1 MWYLEVSA
9 IALPERKDKTLEDE
23 LSNLREFR
31 VDDGNNSCINMSKDG
46 RRCLSLQ
53 HRTSQQTPDGKRNC
67 QVRCEQYLSC
77 PGWLLGIARQV
88 GQQGTSLMTKV
99 TNNKCQ
105 VCVCVRLLLI
115 TSP

>member
-9 IALPERKDKTLEDE
+9 VALPERKDKTLEDE

-67 QVRCEQYLSC
+67 QVRCERYC
-77 PGWLLGIARQV
+77 PV
-88 GQQGTSLMTKV
+88 QGG
-99 TNNKCQ
+99 
-105 VCVCVRLLLI
+105 RLVLQGKLD
-115 TSP
+115 SKEYH